1 MSSNIKKKLA
11 GKTSK
16 LAEPKE
22 QIKDHP
28 ASLDNYSDGSFFN
41 MDVNL
46 ILPNPYQPRKFFDE
60 KALNDLTKS
69 IKDKGVIQ
77 PIVIRKDGDK
87 IFLVAGERRLRA
99 TKKAKLKTIP
109 AILTTGNPIEISLIE
124 NLQRDNLKPLEE
136 AEALAKMV
144 DEHKYTQ
151 QDLATVL
158 GKGRSTIT
166 ETLSLNKL
174 PEDVK
179 VECRHADIYP
189 RRLLVEVAKQK
200 DEKQMTALFKKIKKN
215 DLKSTE
221 VRKISRENKET
232 PKKTPAII
240 FSNKIQSFIK
250 SLAKLDIKTVTED
263 DAVKLKEELR
273 KLGVLINIFL
283 E

>member
-1 MSSNIKKKLA
+1 MSSIKKKLA

-16 LAEPKE
+16 LAEPKKE
-22 QIKDHP
+22 IKDHP
-28 ASLDNYSDGSFFN
+28 ANMNNYANGSFFN

-60 KALNDLTKS
+60 KALTDLTKS

-77 PIVIRKDGDK
+77 PIVVRKDGDK

-99 TKKAKLKTIP
+99 TKKAKLETIP
-109 AILTTGNPIEISLIE
+109 AVLTTGNPIEISLIE

-179 VECRHADIYP
+179 AECRHADIYP

-221 VRKISRENKET
+221 VRKISRKNKET
-232 PKKTPAII
+232 PEKTPAII
-240 FSNKIQSFIK
+240 LSNKTQSFAK

-273 KLGVLINIFL
+273 KLGVVIKIFL
-283 E
+283 Q